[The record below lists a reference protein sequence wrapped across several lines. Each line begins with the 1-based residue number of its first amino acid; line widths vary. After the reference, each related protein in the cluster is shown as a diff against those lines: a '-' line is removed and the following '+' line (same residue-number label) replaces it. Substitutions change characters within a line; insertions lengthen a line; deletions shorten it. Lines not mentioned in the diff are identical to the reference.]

1 MTFFLH
7 YKYQYGTVYY
17 FVLSLNYAK
26 KSIKKTLFDRKQWP
40 ICFSLEHKITI
51 EKHPTF
57 INLIKYKNLFKTI
70 IVYEMKNEIITLTE
84 D

>member
-1 MTFFLH
+1 M
-7 YKYQYGTVYY
+7 
-17 FVLSLNYAK
+17 
-26 KSIKKTLFDRKQWP
+26 
-40 ICFSLEHKITI
+40 CFSLEHKITI

-70 IVYEMKNEIITLTE
+70 IVYEMTNEIFTLTE